1 MSYADRKRS
10 YERLITVYGRKPV
23 LEVLRDPALQVR
35 RLHLAHSNRRDA
47 VIAELE
53 ELAEARGIE
62 IQGHSR
68 EALARISRNG
78 RQDQGVAAD
87 IDCPGHRD
95 YRELLTDV
103 PARALRLVALDRVT
117 NPQNLGMI
125 IRTLCAS
132 PLDGLLLPR
141 RGCAP
146 LSPLVIKAS
155 AGTLFHCPLWRC
167 EALPQAL
174 RELGAA
180 GAEIAVLDAD
190 ARQSLDTFQPPGSV
204 IYLLGNETDG
214 VSPDI
219 SALAGH
225 RLRIP
230 LARGV
235 ESLNVAVTAGLV
247 AFRTPLPTPGS
258 GPRAPKL
265 PGYRRRAAPEPA
277 TPRQRRSP
285 RR

>member
-1 MSYADRKRS
+1 MSYADRKRIH
-10 YERLITVYGRKPV
+10 ERLITVYGRKPV
-23 LEVLRDPALQVR
+23 LEVLRDPALRVR

-53 ELAEARGIE
+53 QLAEARGIE

-95 YRELLTDV
+95 YRELLCAA
-103 PARALRLVALDRVT
+103 PAQSLRLVALDRVT

-132 PLDGLLLPR
+132 SLDGLLLPR

-167 EALPQAL
+167 ETLPQAL

-180 GAEIAVLDAD
+180 GAGIAVLDAD
-190 ARQSLDTFQPPGSV
+190 ARQSLDSFQPPRSV
-204 IYLLGNETDG
+204 IYVLGNETHG
-214 VSPDI
+214 VSPEI
-219 SALAGH
+219 AALAGH

-235 ESLNVAVTAGLV
+235 ESLNVAVTAALV
-247 AFRTPLPTPGS
+247 AFRTPPPIPES
-258 GPRAPKL
+258 GPRAPKP
-265 PGYRRRAAPEPA
+265 PGCRRRAAPAPA
-277 TPRQRRSP
+277 TPRRRRPP

>member
-1 MSYADRKRS
+1 MSYADRKRL

-23 LEVLRDPALQVR
+23 LEILRDPALQVR

-47 VIAELE
+47 TITELE
-53 ELAEARGIE
+53 ELARARGIE
-62 IQGHSR
+62 IHSHSR

-87 IDCPGHRD
+87 LDCPSHRD
-95 YRELLTDV
+95 YRELLSAA
-103 PARALRLVALDRVT
+103 PAQPLRLLALDQVT

-167 EALPQAL
+167 ETLPEAL

-180 GAEIAVLDAD
+180 GTEIAVLAAD
-190 ARQSLDTFQPPGSV
+190 AEQPLSTFQPSGSV
-204 IYLLGNETDG
+204 VYVLGNETHG
-214 VSPDI
+214 ISAQI
-219 SALAGH
+219 SALARH
-225 RLRIP
+225 RLSIP

-247 AFRTPLPTPGS
+247 AFRTPPPTPAS
-258 GPRAPKL
+258 GPRASKP
-265 PGYRRRAAPEPA
+265 PGYRHRAAPGPA
-277 TPRQRRSP
+277 AP
-285 RR
+285 RRRRPPRR